1 MDSSTPLVPSEL
13 GGASAEAL
21 QGYACDFTRVIVKLL
36 SRELCVPEE
45 RALQALERVL
55 ALPVNGHLVGGQS
68 RLLTESSPAMPADL
82 GWKLMFGH
90 DCRHKACSAE
100 NRRCGMCLFNPKK
113 RCARGCNIAVK
124 QSEEQRLEAPCL
136 AQVKVA
142 LFTSLTCDA
151 DSSPPSW
158 PPGPVAAD
166 LAHIVVEFSL
176 LNNFLYENHCQGLD
190 ADTALDAAQLQE
202 CEVLTPNKTEHSQL
216 LKHCSGMGTHM
227 SGHRV
232 QVYFAPGKSTVLA
245 DLRVEENSNTRVG
258 TDVRYRLL
266 ARAIDTS
273 TGLALAQAVSE
284 SFQVTTKRVQNNRKL
299 VWPCLGDSV
308 EGLEG
313 CGASTCEKLADTYAY
328 AAKLGVSVPEN
339 VIIRQKVATVQELRE
354 LRATIQAWAKC
365 PKNFKNSLLPE
376 AAVEHADKV
385 LGVDDRMRIWQD
397 ADSPY
402 GLMYTCQQAQ
412 IQWTSGNPVV
422 LLQFNSAQGLLK
434 LILAEN
440 LNGKQHRL
448 VADLAKK
455 AAAKWE
461 GGQHPGW
468 TPAGVDSEPLLAD
481 MQRIQGGSIGLTTHQ
496 YAELLRVPLPQAA
509 TPMHEDFRNATPAA
523 GANSN
528 VHDSWDGSPQK
539 VSDLGLNTRVMRSP
553 QQDPGGMG
561 SASSNP
567 MLINRTNGLRELLRE
582 GDMPPPGPRLPTAA
596 LAGLPPAAPQR
607 VDSCNFGR
615 QAFGQSLPEP
625 ASSFGQFDVHAGY
638 PQDFEPPSTTSVGHQ
653 YPDGPSEIAL
663 EHLGEIQRSSHLSH
677 DGSSQGYQWQG
688 QSSTEVPFS
697 TGQFFQ
703 GSAEMHQSIQE
714 VPSSTGQLAQGF
726 GMAPQRA
733 AGAFEAGAIPG
744 RPVYGHSQS
753 YSRVPS
759 KRIVRGSSFTQRET
773 KRRNTAPA
781 EHFEEIISKWS
792 PEDFEPQANGVSDH
806 RAAAGQQQQQ
816 QQQQQQHD
824 RSVSQDVSTLQAYSS
839 PLAVAQGS
847 AWLGGA
853 SGGSTQFPMQ
863 CPLSFS
869 VTIPDSLQLPASA
882 YLDHPE
888 NFGGNL
894 IDDINQLTSDD
905 LNCLAEAVIPSLPDI
920 NTEADDEG
928 SSDGQ
933 IIVIQPQV
941 QYVMFRFLTKMRAL
955 VAKKRM
961 QRGELVSLSNQLDQ
975 RLKLRACVST
985 FQIAK
990 RVNNSPSARAVS
1002 MDSDVLNLWDFRA
1015 STPDREPGGMATF
1028 LAEI

>member
-509 TPMHEDFRNATPAA
+509 TPMVHQQPHAAIPPSPFSQDQYQTSKQQLPQQLHCIDSYPQQPQQLTGHVPVRHQIQTDWSLGPYQHAPSQFPMFSQHEDFRNATPAA

-759 KRIVRGSSFTQRET
+759 KRIVRGSSFTQRG
-773 KRRNTAPA
+773 K
-781 EHFEEIISKWS
+781 
-792 PEDFEPQANGVSDH
+792 
-806 RAAAGQQQQQ
+806 
-816 QQQQQQHD
+816 
-824 RSVSQDVSTLQAYSS
+824 
-839 PLAVAQGS
+839 
-847 AWLGGA
+847 
-853 SGGSTQFPMQ
+853 
-863 CPLSFS
+863 
-869 VTIPDSLQLPASA
+869 
-882 YLDHPE
+882 
-888 NFGGNL
+888 
-894 IDDINQLTSDD
+894 
-905 LNCLAEAVIPSLPDI
+905 
-920 NTEADDEG
+920 
-928 SSDGQ
+928 
-933 IIVIQPQV
+933 
-941 QYVMFRFLTKMRAL
+941 
-955 VAKKRM
+955 
-961 QRGELVSLSNQLDQ
+961 
-975 RLKLRACVST
+975 
-985 FQIAK
+985 
-990 RVNNSPSARAVS
+990 
-1002 MDSDVLNLWDFRA
+1002 
-1015 STPDREPGGMATF
+1015 MATDHVG
-1028 LAEI
+1028 